1 MHKILYT
8 KHKRKIAYKH
18 YTGKSTIGFTFLSGL
33 NSYMNGNK
41 AKYIFDWCIKNKI
54 ECTLFD
60 YSGHGKSSENFKN
73 CDISS
78 WIEDTVDI
86 LNEITLSPQILI
98 GSSMGGWLAIKL
110 ALLHPSKIKGLITI
124 AAAPDFTKTL
134 WEKELTLKQKDL
146 IIKKGFITIPSPYNS
161 NGYIITKRLIQS
173 GRKNF
178 ILKRSKLKLECPI
191 RLIHGE
197 NDKEVD
203 WTNSLNILK
212 KLAKIDA
219 DLIII
224 KNGDHRLSNKNNLK
238 KLTEIAYNL
247 FKSLET

>member
-18 YTGKSTIGFTFLSGL
+18 YTGKSSIGITFLSGF
-33 NSYMNGNK
+33 NSDMNGSK
-41 AKYIFDWCIKNKI
+41 ANYIFDWCIKNKI

-60 YSGHGKSSENFKN
+60 YSGHGKSSEDFKN

-86 LNEITLSPQILI
+86 LNEITLNPQILI
-98 GSSMGGWLAIKL
+98 GSSMGSWLAIKV
-110 ALLHPSKIKGLITI
+110 ALLYPSDIKGLITI

-134 WEKELTLKQKDL
+134 WEKELSLKQKD
-146 IIKKGFITIPSPYNS
+146 IITNKGFITIPSPYNS
-161 NGYIITKRLIQS
+161 NGYIITKKLIKS

-178 ILKRSKLKLECPI
+178 ILRKTDLKLTCPI

-197 NDKEVD
+197 SDQEVN
-203 WTNSLNILK
+203 WINSLNILK
-212 KLAKIDA
+212 KLTETDA
-219 DLIII
+219 ELTII
-224 KNGDHRLSNKNNLK
+224 KNGDHRLSNENNLK
-238 KLTEIAYNL
+238 KLSEVVYNL
-247 FKSLET
+247 FKNLKT

>member
-18 YTGKSTIGFTFLSGL
+18 YTGKSSVGFIFLSGF
-33 NSYMNGNK
+33 NSDMNGSK

-60 YSGHGKSSENFKN
+60 YSGHGKSSGNFKN

-78 WIEDTVDI
+78 WIDDATDI
-86 LNEITLSPQILI
+86 LNEVTLNQQIII

-110 ALLHPSKIKGLITI
+110 ALLYPFKIKGIITI

-134 WEKELTLKQKDL
+134 WEKELSLKQKNL
-146 IIKKGFITIPSPYNS
+146 ITKKGFITIPSPYNS
-161 NGYIITKRLIQS
+161 NGYVITKNLIIS

-178 ILKRSKLKLECPI
+178 ILKKSNLKLECPI

-197 NDKEVD
+197 NDKEVN
-203 WTNSLNILK
+203 WINSLNILK
-212 KLAKIDA
+212 KIAKTDA
-219 DLIII
+219 ELTII
-224 KNGDHRLSNKNNLK
+224 KNGDHRLSSENNLK
-238 KLTEIAYNL
+238 KLAEISYNL
-247 FKSLET
+247 FKNLET